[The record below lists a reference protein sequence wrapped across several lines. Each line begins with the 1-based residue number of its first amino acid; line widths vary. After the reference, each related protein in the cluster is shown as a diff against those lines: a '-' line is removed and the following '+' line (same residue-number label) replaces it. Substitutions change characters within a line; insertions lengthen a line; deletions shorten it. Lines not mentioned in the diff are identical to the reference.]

1 ARNVRLDEDGRL
13 GATPTDL
20 FHSLSSHGA
29 VLHEL
34 RDQAVSRLSPAVGAS
49 RALGTHA
56 RAPLAR
62 ASARVRMVLDRRS
75 AADGSRGL
83 APLELA
89 PSRGSK
95 PRAVEGA
102 LRRLRLV
109 SDCIRDVCAPEYL
122 VCCDERVHSRS
133 RTGACIVRRLLRQPA

>member
-1 ARNVRLDEDGRL
+1 TRRRTDLACDELRLRARFRFARTRDVRRVPLPIRCARNVRLDEDGRL

-34 RDQAVSRLSPAVGAS
+34 RDQAVSRLSPDVGAS
-49 RALGTHA
+49 RALGTDA

-89 PSRGSK
+89 PSRG
-95 PRAVEGA
+95 
-102 LRRLRLV
+102 
-109 SDCIRDVCAPEYL
+109 
-122 VCCDERVHSRS
+122 
-133 RTGACIVRRLLRQPA
+133 